1 MRRVASHYIWFRQL
15 YRMHYVELDS
25 QNRLVGIFPL
35 SEEIAG
41 TEFYDGLLIPI
52 SLAEAEEF
60 PEQANR
66 LYRKESDGSAQREL
80 FAWLAGSGMCS
91 SVESGDSVVLY
102 LLNRKALSSSELCT
116 DNSRCNGYIQ
126 RL

>member
-41 TEFYDGLLIPI
+41 TEFYDGLL
-52 SLAEAEEF
+52 
-60 PEQANR
+60 
-66 LYRKESDGSAQREL
+66 REL
-80 FAWLAGSGMCS
+80 SKFDEF
-91 SVESGDSVVLY
+91 VD
-102 LLNRKALSSSELCT
+102 R
-116 DNSRCNGYIQ
+116 
-126 RL
+126 